1 MRADLEALKTDAS
14 ELQRWVDLHGGILPA
29 ARAAGVTRE
38 WMRYYCD
45 KLGVRSPRKP
55 GQTLRAVQPQ
65 RDDQDPRS
73 AALLTA
79 LRRGATRLELA
90 DLLDVSPRRVDAMIE
105 ELQGDGYRILE
116 RGDRLVLDVA
126 PAPSETVMTLPESD
140 RVRIAVLGDT
150 HLGSKTQQLTHL
162 RDAYQRI
169 ADRGIRHVYHVG
181 DLIDGEG
188 LYRGHEHEVFVHG
201 FDDQVA
207 YAVEHYPRVEGVT
220 TYVIGGNHDL
230 AYVKRAGA
238 DPLAVIARDRPDIE
252 YLGPWSAWVR
262 LSAGALAYLLHPDG
276 GGSYAL
282 SYRLQKTIGS
292 FEDGR
297 KPHLAFLGHWHTRAY
312 VFVRNVHGWLTGCFQ
327 AQTDYQRRKAL
338 QPTIGATLID
348 LRFDDDGQ
356 IHELQTEYLTYLVP
370 KERDWE

>member
-1 MRADLEALKTDAS
+1 
-14 ELQRWVDLHGGILPA
+14 
-29 ARAAGVTRE
+29 
-38 WMRYYCD
+38 MRYYCD

-65 RDDQDPRS
+65 RDDQDPQS

-262 LSAGALAYLLHPDG
+262 LSQGALAYLLHPDG

-282 SYRLQKTIGS
+282 SYRLQKTIES
-292 FEDGR
+292 FEGGK

-312 VFVRNVHGWLTGCFQ
+312 VFVRNVHGWLTGCYQ
-327 AQTDYQRRKAL
+327 AQT
-338 QPTIGATLID
+338 
-348 LRFDDDGQ
+348 
-356 IHELQTEYLTYLVP
+356 
-370 KERDWE
+370 